1 MRKSDL
7 ERCKKLLLE
16 KRHDLL
22 ESMGMLEDSHGNT
35 IKEATGDLTHYSYHM
50 ADQGT
55 DNMER
60 EMAFAHG
67 SKGRRLLYHLDEAL
81 RRIEDG
87 TYGKCH
93 ECGKQIQVPRLRA
106 VPHARLCIECK
117 SAEEEKKAGRK
128 RR

>member
-7 ERCKKLLLE
+7 ERCKKLLLD
-16 KRHDLL
+16 KRREMLENMGLL
-22 ESMGMLEDSHGNT
+22 EKSHGAT
-35 IKEATGDLTHYSYHM
+35 IKEATGDLSHYSYHM

-60 EMAFAHG
+60 ELAFAHG
-67 SKGRRLLYHLDEAL
+67 SKGRRLVYHIDEAL
-81 RRIEDG
+81 RRIENG

-93 ECGKQIQVPRLRA
+93 GCGKQIQVQRLKI

-117 SAEEEKKAGRK
+117 SAEEDKKAGRQ

>member
-1 MRKSDL
+1 MKKSDL
-7 ERCKKLLLE
+7 DKCKKLLLD
-16 KRHDLL
+16 KRHALL
-22 ESMGMLEDSHGNT
+22 EEMGYLEEAHGAT

-67 SKGRRLLYHLDEAL
+67 SKSRRLLYHIDEAL
-81 RRIEDG
+81 RRIEEG

-93 ECGKQIQVPRLRA
+93 TCGKQIQLQRLTV

-117 SAEEEKKAGRK
+117 SAEEEKKSGR
-128 RR
+128 

>member
-1 MRKSDL
+1 MKKSDL
-7 ERCKKLLLE
+7 DKFKKLLLD
-16 KRHDLL
+16 KRHALL
-22 ESMGMLEDSHGNT
+22 EEMGYLEEAHGAT

-67 SKGRRLLYHLDEAL
+67 SKSRRLLYHIDEAL

-93 ECGKQIQVPRLRA
+93 TCGKQIQVPRLTA

-117 SAEEEKKAGRK
+117 SAEEEAKTGRK
-128 RR
+128 AR

>member
-1 MRKSDL
+1 MKTSDL
-7 ERCKKLLLE
+7 DKFKKLLLD
-16 KRHDLL
+16 KRHTLL
-22 ESMGMLEDSHGNT
+22 EEMGYLEEAHGAT

-67 SKGRRLLYHLDEAL
+67 SKSRRLLYHIDEAL

-93 ECGKQIQVPRLRA
+93 TCGKQIQIPRLTA

-117 SAEEEKKAGRK
+117 SAEEDKKSGRQP
-128 RR
+128 R

>member
-1 MRKSDL
+1 MRKTDL
-7 ERCKKLLLE
+7 ERCRKLLVE
-16 KRHDLL
+16 RRRELL
-22 ESMGMLEDSHGNT
+22 ESMGLIEDSHGST

-81 RRIEDG
+81 LRIEEG

-93 ECGKQIQVPRLRA
+93 ECGKQIQMPRLRA
-106 VPHARLCIECK
+106 VPHARLCIQCK
-117 SAEEEKKAGRK
+117 SAEEERKAGTE

>member
-1 MRKSDL
+1 MRKTDL
-7 ERCKKLLLE
+7 ERCKRLLLD
-16 KRHDLL
+16 KRREML
-22 ESMGMLEDSHGNT
+22 ESMGLLEDSHSAT

-67 SKGRRLLYHLDEAL
+67 SKGRRLIYHIDEAL
-81 RRIEDG
+81 RRVENG
-87 TYGKCH
+87 TYGRCQI
-93 ECGKQIQVPRLRA
+93 CGKQIRIQRLRV

-117 SAEEEKKAGRK
+117 SAEEEQNSGRQK
-128 RR
+128 R

>member
-7 ERCKKLLLE
+7 EKCRKLLLD
-16 KRHDLL
+16 KRRALL
-22 ESMGMLEDSHGNT
+22 EEMGYIEEAHGAT

-60 EMAFAHG
+60 ELAFAHG
-67 SKGRRLLYHLDEAL
+67 SKSRRLLYHIDEAL
-81 RRIEDG
+81 RRVEKG

-93 ECGKQIQVPRLRA
+93 GCGRQIQLPRLRA
-106 VPHARLCIECK
+106 VPHARLCIQCK
-117 SAEEEKKAGRK
+117 SAEEEQTTGRK
-128 RR
+128 

>member
-7 ERCKKLLLE
+7 DRCKRLLLD
-16 KRHDLL
+16 KRRQILEEMGLL
-22 ESMGMLEDSHGNT
+22 EEAHGET

-67 SKGRRLLYHLDEAL
+67 SKGRRLVYHIDEAL
-81 RRIEDG
+81 RRIDDG

-93 ECGKQIQVPRLRA
+93 NCGKPIQLPRLKA

-117 SAEEEKKAGRK
+117 STEEEHKAGREK
-128 RR
+128 R

>member
-1 MRKSDL
+1 MRKTDL

-16 KRHDLL
+16 KRRAIVEGMGLL
-22 ESMGMLEDSHGNT
+22 EDAHGET

-67 SKGRRLLYHLDEAL
+67 SKGRRLIYHIDEAL

-93 ECGKQIQVPRLRA
+93 SCGKQIQLPRLRV
-106 VPHARLCIECK
+106 VPHARLCIACK
-117 SAEEEKKAGRK
+117 STEEERKSGRQ